1 MLNIKRKKMKKWT
14 EKSIGIAA
22 MLILSML
29 IVCYVMFKDDYTWKV
44 DAPYLDEDYIFT
56 KYELDTVEVIIEDGV
71 RWYTIDTVWFEYVD
85 PELW

>member
-1 MLNIKRKKMKKWT
+1 MKKWT

-29 IVCYVMFKDDYTWKV
+29 IVCYVTFKNDCTKHPS
-44 DAPYLDEDYIFT
+44 DAPYLEEDYVFT
-56 KYELDTVEVIIEDGV
+56 KYELDTVEVIVEDGV
-71 RWYTIDTVWFEYVD
+71 RWYTIDTVWFEYVN